1 MAETLE
7 QWHEFR
13 RQMNEEI
20 LESDH
25 LGLKRFFALDH

>member
-1 MAETLE
+1 MAETLQ

-20 LESDH
+20 LES
-25 LGLKRFFALDH
+25 GCNGSSSVVS